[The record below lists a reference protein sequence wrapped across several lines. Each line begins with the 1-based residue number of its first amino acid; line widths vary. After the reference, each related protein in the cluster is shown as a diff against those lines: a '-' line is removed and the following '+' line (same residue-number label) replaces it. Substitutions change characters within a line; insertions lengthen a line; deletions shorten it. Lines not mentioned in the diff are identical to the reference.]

1 MSASSDGERVEG
13 ADLSACAREPIH
25 IPGAIQPHGVLLFVT
40 GDEHTVVQLSENT
53 AAHFRISPD
62 DLLDRPLRDALTTFD
77 LGPLQH
83 ALAQADPAAESP
95 VRVVSQRDGARAS
108 FDVLIHRVAADTG
121 GLLLEF
127 EPVPEQDSVEAARF
141 LRDVQT
147 AITEVQATRTEA
159 ELFAVCAK
167 VIARLSGFERV
178 MVYRFDEAWNGKV
191 VGEELTADVDS
202 YFGLHFPASDI
213 PAQARALYAR
223 TPLRLIPNAVYEPA
237 RLRPELNPLNGQP
250 LDLSDVAVR
259 SVSPVHLEYLR
270 NMNVAASMSV
280 SLMQGDRLWGLVAC
294 HDRAPRFLPYATRAA
309 CELLGRIIS
318 VQIGVQE
325 ETDRLRAQLEAR
337 SVQTR
342 FFEFVSEQTNFVD
355 ALERYTPTL
364 LEMMHAG
371 GAAIRTGTRW
381 TRLGQTPAAAQLDT
395 ILPRVEALAQDG
407 IFHTDELASVLP
419 ETEALKASA
428 SGLLFVALS
437 AAEQNCILFFRPEV
451 TSVIEWAGNPTKAV
465 EEGTY
470 RLHPRKS
477 FAAWQQTVSGRSLP
491 WRLEQIEAGLELRRA
506 FNASILQRTDRL
518 LRLSAELERK
528 NTDLNSFAYVA
539 AHDLKEPVRG
549 IHHYTSFVL
558 EDHGAQLPD
567 DGREM
572 LETVKT
578 LALRIDE
585 LLSSLLH
592 FSAIGRVEVA
602 NYPASLDAAVDEVL
616 VMLQKRLA
624 DEKVEIRRATA
635 LPYTHGYRP
644 LLREVFANLI
654 TNGLKY
660 NDKPQRW
667 IEIGCRADLSETM
680 GDGSPAAIIYV
691 RDNGI
696 GIREKHLEDVFT
708 MFRRL
713 HDRAKFGGGTG
724 AGLAIVKTIVEKHGG
739 RIWVESTPGEGTTFL
754 FTLPQA
760 IQS

>member
-1 MSASSDGERVEG
+1 
-13 ADLSACAREPIH
+13 
-25 IPGAIQPHGVLLFVT
+25 
-40 GDEHTVVQLSENT
+40 
-53 AAHFRISPD
+53 
-62 DLLDRPLRDALTTFD
+62 
-77 LGPLQH
+77 
-83 ALAQADPAAESP
+83 
-95 VRVVSQRDGARAS
+95 
-108 FDVLIHRVAADTG
+108 
-121 GLLLEF
+121 
-127 EPVPEQDSVEAARF
+127 
-141 LRDVQT
+141 
-147 AITEVQATRTEA
+147 
-159 ELFAVCAK
+159 
-167 VIARLSGFERV
+167 
-178 MVYRFDEAWNGKV
+178 
-191 VGEELTADVDS
+191 
-202 YFGLHFPASDI
+202 
-213 PAQARALYAR
+213 
-223 TPLRLIPNAVYEPA
+223 
-237 RLRPELNPLNGQP
+237 
-250 LDLSDVAVR
+250 
-259 SVSPVHLEYLR
+259 VHLEYLR
-270 NMNVAASMSV
+270 NMGVAASMSV
-280 SLMQGDRLWGLVAC
+280 SLMHGERLWGLVAC
-294 HDRAPRFLPYATRAA
+294 HHRTPRFLPYATRAA
-309 CELLGRIIS
+309 CELLGRIMS
-318 VQIGVQE
+318 VQIRVQE
-325 ETDRLRAQLEAR
+325 ERDRLRAQLEAR

-342 FFEFVSEQTNFVD
+342 FFEFVSDQTNFVE

-381 TRLGQTPAAAQLDT
+381 TRLGEAPDAAELDA
-395 ILPRVEALAQDG
+395 ILPQIEALAQEG
-407 IFHTDELASVLP
+407 IFHSDEIAAVLP
-419 ETEALKASA
+419 DFAALQGKA

-437 AAEQNCILFFRPEV
+437 AAEGNCIVFFRPEV

-491 WRLEQIEAGLELRRA
+491 WRTEEIEAALELRRA

-558 EDHGAQLPD
+558 EDHGERLPD

-602 NYPASLDAAVDEVL
+602 SHPVSIDRAVDEVL

-624 DEKVEIRRATA
+624 DEKIEIRRPTA
-635 LPYTHGYRP
+635 LPTTYGDRP

-654 TNGLKY
+654 TNALKY

-667 IEIGCRADLSETM
+667 IEIGSRPDAGETTS
-680 GDGSPAAIIYV
+680 DGAPAALLYV

-739 RIWVESTPGEGTTFL
+739 RIWADSTYGEGTTFL

-760 IQS
+760 NQS